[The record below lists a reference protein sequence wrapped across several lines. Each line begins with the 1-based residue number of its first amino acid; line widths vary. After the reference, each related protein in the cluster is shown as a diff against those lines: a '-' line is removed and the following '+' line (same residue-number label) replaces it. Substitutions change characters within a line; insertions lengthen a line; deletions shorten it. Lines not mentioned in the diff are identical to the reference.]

1 MGKFQFQR
9 KHILPLILLVICL
22 ALATQLFRQANQ
34 IYMMEERIQGDMESS
49 AEFLTQAC
57 SDLSRNLNTDK
68 PDTTVLHYYI
78 TQLQTRF
85 DLFRGHTFTYQQFS
99 DVPVYNYGYAYQIGT
114 ILSECSIIALGY
126 DQLTDEERALYLD
139 FLSELS
145 EQIRLAFSFSYRYES
160 ENLNE
165 EFTYI
170 MNGWKQLDQ
179 YWTDSAVFD
188 YFNANINGL
197 GQ

>member
-9 KHILPLILLVICL
+9 KHILPLVLLVICL

-34 IYMMEERIQGDMESS
+34 IYMMKESIQRDMESS

-57 SDLSRNLNTDK
+57 SDLSRNLNADEI
-68 PDTTVLHYYI
+68 VLHHYI
-78 TQLQTRF
+78 TQLQTRL
-85 DLFRGHTFTYQQFS
+85 DLFRGHTSSYQHFS
-99 DVPVYNYGYAYQIGT
+99 AVPVYNYGYAYQIGT
-114 ILSECSIIALGY
+114 ILSECSIIALAC
-126 DQLTDEERALYLD
+126 DNLTEKERDLYLD
-139 FLSELS
+139 FLSKLS

-160 ENLNE
+160 KNLDE

-179 YWTDSAVFD
+179 YLKDNAVFD